1 MIGALIVIAGILGA
15 IAVTLFHIRR
25 HLSDILLTLKII
37 NERIADVTT
46 TAKDFLGRDI
56 LVIRTK
62 ADS

>member
-1 MIGALIVIAGILGA
+1 MIGALIVIATILGF
-15 IAVTLFHIRR
+15 IASELRVTNKALH
-25 HLSDILLTLKII
+25 
-37 NERIADVTT
+37 RIEKQIEAVTT